1 MFINE
6 YGDNNNPLVLLLAPM
21 MVSGEDLYQLMH
33 PFFKHEYHY
42 IAPDQGGHEKG
53 VKMKIYEFG
62 KEHTR
67 SFAMFQCAV
76 EPWWVFKAS
85 AEEMAKDYH
94 VYLFIADGHD
104 ELGTEFISLEKY
116 VKDAAEYLRK
126 QNVGQVDGMYG
137 VSMGGAAVIRFL
149 ATEDISVEKAIIDA
163 GITPYPYPKWI
174 CRLIS
179 VKDWITVILGT
190 RSLKIMKAVYPPE
203 RWTPKGEDPETHYR
217 ALLKFYK
224 QHYSPRT
231 IYNVFWSTDNY
242 SIQTLFEQKHFAGAE
257 SAAIFVSSGMK
268 RMSGTAGSAA
278 GVFKEDGR
286 WGCLKAL

>member
-1 MFINE
+1 
-6 YGDNNNPLVLLLAPM
+6 
-21 MVSGEDLYQLMH
+21 
-33 PFFKHEYHY
+33 
-42 IAPDQGGHEKG
+42 
-53 VKMKIYEFG
+53 
-62 KEHTR
+62 
-67 SFAMFQCAV
+67 MFQCAA
-76 EPWWVFKAS
+76 EPWWAFKAS
-85 AEEMAKDYH
+85 AEEMARDYH

-104 ELGTEFISLEKY
+104 ELGTEFVSLEKY
-116 VKDAAEYLRK
+116 AKDAAEYLRA
-126 QNVGQVDGMYG
+126 QGIGHVDAMYG

-224 QHYSPRT
+224 QHFLDWVLFANLTMFRLEGTEHMDKAYHQKWFHAKGMLFPGIIFALIPSAL
-231 IYNVFWSTDNY
+231 VGWLV
-242 SIQTLFEQKHFAGAE
+242 TL
-257 SAAIFVSSGMK
+257 I
-268 RMSGTAGSAA
+268 R
-278 GVFKEDGR
+278 
-286 WGCLKAL
+286 